1 MECHFE
7 PLRSATSSAGQENG
21 GWRPADRTPLFST
34 LSSAGCRGARKSLV
48 AHTKKK
54 NRDEAM
60 VLDGPDANLD
70 EDDESGTGGTAGV
83 LPDMRPGARR
93 ALLSRFD
100 AAPGEEHGEE
110 VILHAL
116 KLNVREVYGHRRP
129 RRFRPRPTLS
139 AIERD

>member
-1 MECHFE
+1 
-7 PLRSATSSAGQENG
+7 
-21 GWRPADRTPLFST
+21 
-34 LSSAGCRGARKSLV
+34 
-48 AHTKKK
+48 
-54 NRDEAM
+54 M
-60 VLDGPDANLD
+60 VLDDQDVNLD
-70 EDDESGTGGTAGV
+70 EDDESGTAGV